1 MAEPECVKQ
10 IGDRL
15 QGTGVPAGES
25 PALPGTLSLAAQG
38 SQPFIVTELTSLS
51 AVESGMELATER
63 PAAKPLPKI
72 EMSEPGDTVVLT
84 ELIV

>member
-1 MAEPECVKQ
+1 MRFT
-10 IGDRL
+10 I
-15 QGTGVPAGES
+15 TFAG
-25 PALPGTLSLAAQG
+25 PGTTSHGTCAVIWPSETDMSGAAN
-38 SQPFIVTELTSLS
+38 PFIVTELTSLS

-72 EMSEPGDTVVLT
+72 EMSEPADTVVLT